1 MPAQE
6 FFMAEKIRIVH
17 YLNQFFAQIGGEEKG
32 GIGPGFKTGPI
43 GPGRALQQALGESG
57 DVVATSFC
65 GDNYFAE
72 HPEEATEELLRQM
85 ASVHP
90 QLLIAGPAFESGR
103 YGVACGAIC
112 QAAQERLRIQA
123 VAGMSEE
130 NAGTALYRKHI
141 YIVDS
146 GSSVARM
153 ATVLQ
158 QMVILG
164 LKLVG
169 GAPMGKP
176 GEEGYF
182 SRGIKKI
189 AFAAKPPAERAVD
202 MLLAK
207 IHGEPFQSEIAPPQF
222 QHIKPAGAIRDLSS
236 AVIALVTD
244 GGLVPEGNPER
255 MEPGRP
261 TRFAT
266 IPVTGVDRLDPK
278 DFDVVHSGYDTASAN
293 QDPHRLV
300 PLDVMRDLE
309 RQGIIGRVHESIHA
323 TGGAHAAVENATRIG
338 QEIAKRLKS
347 AGVTGVIL
355 TST

>member
-1 MPAQE
+1 MT
-6 FFMAEKIRIVH
+6 EKIRVVH
-17 YLNQFFAQIGGEEKG
+17 YLNQFFAQVGGEEKAD
-32 GIGPGFKTGPI
+32 ISPGFKEGPT
-43 GPGRALQQALGESG
+43 GPGRALQQALAGHGEI
-57 DVVATSFC
+57 VATLFC

-72 HPEEATEELLRQM
+72 HAGEATEELLHQM
-85 ASVHP
+85 TRCQPH
-90 QLLIAGPAFESGR
+90 LLIAGPAFESGR

-112 QAAQERLRIQA
+112 QAAQERLGIHA
-123 VAGMSEE
+123 VAGMDEE
-130 NAGTALYRKHI
+130 NAGAALYCKHV
-141 YIVDS
+141 YIINSGDS
-146 GSSVARM
+146 VVRMLPALQRM
-153 ATVLQ
+153 AAVG
-158 QMVILG
+158 I
-164 LKLVG
+164 KLVQ
-169 GAPMGKP
+169 GAPLGRP
-176 GEEGYF
+176 EADGYIP
-182 SRGIKKI
+182 RGIKRN

-207 IHGEPFQSEIAPPQF
+207 IRGEPFESEIAAPQF
-222 QHIKPAGAIRDLSS
+222 HHIKPATALRDLSS

-261 TRFAT
+261 TRFTT
-266 IPVTGVDRLDPK
+266 IPVEGLDRLDPK
-278 DFDVVHSGYDTASAN
+278 QFDVVHSGYDTAFAN

-309 RQGIIGRVHESIHA
+309 QQGVIGKLHESIHA

-338 QEIAKRLKS
+338 QSIAERLKS